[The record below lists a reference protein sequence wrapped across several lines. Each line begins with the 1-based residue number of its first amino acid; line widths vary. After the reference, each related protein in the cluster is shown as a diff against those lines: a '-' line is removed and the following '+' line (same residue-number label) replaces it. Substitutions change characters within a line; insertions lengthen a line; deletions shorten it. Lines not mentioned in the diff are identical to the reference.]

1 MLAAHINAVEAY
13 NVEGDVREVNIPTFE
28 PDLSTSFDDPVP
40 WDVVPTGTSD
50 IPTQIYGSAD
60 FQSAIRQL
68 CRDFADIFCRE
79 VKSEPARVEP
89 LKVDVDW
96 DKWRIPKN
104 GGPPRPQSTE
114 KMEETRSQI
123 ERMLELD
130 LIEPSKSPYYSHVH
144 LVRKP
149 TGKWRFCIDFRT
161 INDLCGN
168 IGWPIP
174 NIAQTLERIG
184 SKKPKVFAKFDMT
197 SGYFQMAFD
206 PSIRDATSFI
216 YPGGGYTDGS
226 VSRWDGRA
234 QERTSNNSSRKS

>member
-1 MLAAHINAVEAY
+1 MLLDFRVLPFQSNVGYDVILSIDTLMKHQLLWTTFRHRFVTQPEPATPRDLLAAHISAVEAY
-13 NVEGDVREVNIPTFE
+13 VVEGDVREVNIPTFE
-28 PDLSTSFDDPVP
+28 PDLLTSFDDPVP
-40 WDVVPTGTSD
+40 WDVMPTGISD
-50 IPTQIYGSAD
+50 IPTQIYGLAD
-60 FQSAIRQL
+60 FQSAIGQF

-79 VKSEPARVEP
+79 VKSKPARVEP
-89 LKVDVDW
+89 LKVEIDW

-104 GGPPRPQSTE
+104 GGPPRPQSME

-174 NIAQTLERIG
+174 NIAQTLNRIG
-184 SKKPKVFAKFDMT
+184 KT
-197 SGYFQMAFD
+197 
-206 PSIRDATSFI
+206 
-216 YPGGGYTDGS
+216 
-226 VSRWDGRA
+226 
-234 QERTSNNSSRKS
+234 